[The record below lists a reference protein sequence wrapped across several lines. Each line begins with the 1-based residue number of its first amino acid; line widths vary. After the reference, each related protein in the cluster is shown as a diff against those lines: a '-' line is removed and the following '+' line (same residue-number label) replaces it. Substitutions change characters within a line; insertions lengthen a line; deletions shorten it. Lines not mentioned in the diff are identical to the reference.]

1 MSIIDGK
8 AVSKIE
14 KIQLRELVIKFPNKL
29 CFVAIQVGNDPASL
43 VYLKEKQKMS
53 EELNINFKLLYFEDL
68 TYKQLTK
75 TIHTINNDT
84 SIHGCIIQLPLP
96 PHINPNIVNLINY
109 KKDVDGF
116 TTHNLGCLAKGKP
129 YLCSATPLGITKLI
143 DFYKIPTKG
152 KHCVIIGKSNIVGK
166 PMSLLMANENT
177 YCATVTTCDKHTI
190 NLRNIVRTADILIVC
205 AGKHH
210 LIDSSFIVKSDIS
223 IIDVGIHRIVDNNK
237 VKGYRLEGDVDFN
250 YFKDKCA
257 YITPVPGGVGPMTV
271 LSLMSNIVTAY
282 VRQSE

>member
-8 AVSKIE
+8 AVCEIE
-14 KIQLRELVIKFPNKL
+14 KTQLQELLTNFPNKP
-29 CFVAIQVGNDPASL
+29 CFIAIQVGDNPASL
-43 VYLKEKQKMS
+43 VYLKEKRKMS
-53 EELNINFKLLYFEDL
+53 EKLNIDFKLLHL
-68 TYKQLTK
+68 KHSTYEQLAEI
-75 TIHTINNDT
+75 IHTINNDIL
-84 SIHGCIIQLPLP
+84 IHGCIIQLPLP
-96 PHINPNIVNLINY
+96 SHINPKIVNLINY

-116 TTHNLGCLAKGKP
+116 TTHNLGCLAKGEP

-237 VKGYRLEGDVDFN
+237 KRGYRLEGDVDFN

-271 LSLMSNIVTAY
+271 LSLMSNVIMAC